1 MGKANK
7 LNYDII
13 KEYINSDIT
22 GNGCSIITSKEDFEL
37 ENNKSSKASCRIKIE
52 IKCSCDE
59 TFITDFNNFKS
70 YNKKQCNECG
80 KLLMI
85 DKKTLNYIDVKNY
98 INIESNSGC
107 KIVSKTYVNAIE
119 KLEVECRCG
128 IVYNVSFGKFK
139 YANQTECP
147 RCSHIRR
154 IAERS
159 STFDEVK
166 NYVEVESNSG
176 CKLLSKDYFGVIP
189 RLDIQCKCGEVF
201 YTSFATFVHS
211 NKHQCDKCSEI
222 KMKLDCLVK
231 YGVENPMQSQEIKDK
246 IVKTNMERYGFS
258 SATQSPEIKEKIRQ
272 TFYKN
277 GTTPCSRQQEYI
289 HNIIGGQLNY
299 PVKSSSLD
307 IAFPDE
313 MIYLEYDGSG
323 HKMSVMF
330 STFTEEEF
338 TNKERN
344 RTYGLLRSGWKE
356 IRIISENDYLPS
368 DQIILEMLFY
378 ARTYLQNHHY
388 IKFDI
393 DNNKIINSQGEFDN
407 NYGEL
412 RKIKLTDLKEAI

>member
-37 ENNKSSKASCRIKIE
+37 EKEKSSKASGRIKIE
-52 IKCSCDE
+52 IQCSCGE

-70 YNKKQCNECG
+70 YNKKQCNKCG

-189 RLDIQCKCGEVF
+189 RLDIQCKCGEIF
-201 YTSFATFVHS
+201 YTSFAIFVHS

-222 KMKLDCLVK
+222 KKKMDCLDK
-231 YGVENPMQSQEIKDK
+231 YGVENPMQRQEIKDK
-246 IVKTNMERYGFS
+246 VVKTNMERYGFP
-258 SATQSPEIKEKIRQ
+258 SAVQSPEIREKIRQ
-272 TFYKN
+272 TLYKN
-277 GTTPCSRQQEYI
+277 GTAPCSNQQIYI
-289 HNIIGGQLNY
+289 NQLIGGELNY
-299 PVKSSSLD
+299 PVKNLSLD
-307 IAFPDE
+307 IAFPE
-313 MIYLEYDGSG
+313 EKLYLEYDGGG
-323 HKMSVMF
+323 HENSIVFGNVTKK
-330 STFTEEEF
+330 EF
-338 TNKERN
+338 DNNQRN

-356 IRIISENDYLPS
+356 IRIISIHDNLPS
-368 DQIILEMLFY
+368 DQIILEMLSY
-378 ARTYLQNHHY
+378 ARTYLKNHHY

-393 DNNKIINSQGEFDN
+393 DNNKIINSQGEFDFDF
-407 NYGEL
+407 GEL